1 MTMATDDTNK
11 STHTLIQEKRHLEA
25 KITYL
30 RAVLSDNL
38 QAWEGEEESVKE
50 EHAEL
55 IEEARAAL
63 EETKEGARTM
73 HTPGPWIVSGDLIKS
88 GDGNVACVLSDNPNP
103 DALLIAAAPDLLA
116 AIEMVERKVSAGIDF
131 YQHEIQELRIAISK
145 AKGS

>member
-1 MTMATDDTNK
+1 
-11 STHTLIQEKRHLEA
+11 
-25 KITYL
+25 
-30 RAVLSDNL
+30 
-38 QAWEGEEESVKE
+38 
-50 EHAEL
+50 
-55 IEEARAAL
+55 
-63 EETKEGARTM
+63 M